1 MTSASDRTD
10 DRIIVSPADEDE
22 DVADAQVIHGSI
34 VHDDERDEAGADDER
49 AGYDPLHAGPSED
62 DEAEDEP
69 PWRMRSAADQTP
81 EEAGPGHEPRRAW
94 IPETPVSGAGGP
106 SQPIAARSV
115 PAQRA
120 PFEAEPDEAEP
131 DESDSDESVAEV
143 PEPSPSAASQPVA
156 SQSASIQSAPS
167 QPSVAP
173 TDPDPTAAGLTGSG
187 LTGSDQAEP
196 DESELD
202 ELAPVE
208 PVSSQPVPSQPAGAG
223 SAAGL
228 TEPSLTEP
236 GLTEPGL
243 TEPGLTEPS
252 LTEPGLSESGKAE
265 PGRPEPAS
273 DSPWPAIQSMFVD
286 DPRRAVEQAAKV
298 TSTALA
304 DLITAAKE
312 QERTLRSDWQPD
324 RTGTEELRVALRGYR
339 DLAGRI
345 ATL

>member
-22 DVADAQVIHGSI
+22 DVADAQVIHGTI
-34 VHDDERDEAGADDER
+34 VHDDEQDEAGADDER
-49 AGYDPLHAGPSED
+49 AGYEPLHAGQTED
-62 DEAEDEP
+62 DETGDEP
-69 PWRMRSAADQTP
+69 PWRMGSAAEQTP

-94 IPETPVSGAGGP
+94 IPEAPVSGAGGP
-106 SQPIAARSV
+106 GQPIAARSV

-120 PFEAEPDEAEP
+120 PFEAESDESDSDESDS

-143 PEPSPSAASQPVA
+143 PEPSSSAPSSSVPSQSVP
-156 SQSASIQSAPS
+156 SQSAFTQSAPS
-167 QPSVAP
+167 RPAVFP
-173 TDPDPTAAGLTGSG
+173 TDSNPTDSG
-187 LTGSDQAEP
+187 LADSGLADSGLADSGQADSDQAEL
-196 DESELD
+196 DEPELD
-202 ELAPVE
+202 ELE
-208 PVSSQPVPSQPAGAG
+208 PVAPVPSQPSAAGP
-223 SAAGL
+223 AAGL
-228 TEPSLTEP
+228 TEPGT
-236 GLTEPGL
+236 
-243 TEPGLTEPS
+243 
-252 LTEPGLSESGKAE
+252 
-265 PGRPEPAS
+265 PEPAS
-273 DSPWPAIQSMFVD
+273 DSPWPGIQSMFVD

-345 ATL
+345 ATLTRGF